1 MEARAAELMRVMN
14 RVSGTFMGGGSVSRV
29 EAWVQGRV
37 RLEAAIVAS
46 VRIWLCVLEF
56 GREKQTP
63 DLRGAGRASGKGLWM
78 WKTRLRIL

>member
-14 RVSGTFMGGGSVSRV
+14 RVSGKFMGGGSVSRV

-46 VRIWLCVLEF
+46 VRIWLCV
-56 GREKQTP
+56 
-63 DLRGAGRASGKGLWM
+63 
-78 WKTRLRIL
+78 